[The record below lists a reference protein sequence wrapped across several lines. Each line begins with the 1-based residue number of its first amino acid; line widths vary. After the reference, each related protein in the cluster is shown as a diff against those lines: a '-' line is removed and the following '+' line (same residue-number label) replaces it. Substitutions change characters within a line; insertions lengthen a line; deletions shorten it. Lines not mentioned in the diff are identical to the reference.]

1 MKFKKTTSSL
11 ISHVS
16 ARRAFTLVEVIVV
29 ILILGIL
36 LAFLLPAVQYARESA
51 RRTQCFNNLRQ
62 TGLALA
68 QYHETIGMFP
78 SAYNTGFIDLV
89 SETGPNWGW
98 GTMILGHLEQ
108 KALFNSI
115 NFHASASGAASE
127 TVRKL
132 RVDVFLCPSS
142 ASQEVTIERWE
153 FRSTLYPDISPAN
166 YIGSAG
172 TRSRARGVIS
182 SDRKMFTYNSEET
195 GVLFCNS
202 AVTIG
207 TITDGASQTFLV
219 GERSRN
225 LAPATW
231 FGTFGTGTCAI
242 CTNSRHSVQECVS
255 PNILVLGHTG
265 PKFKKRVAQRV
276 DHPNNPSGG
285 ADGFSSEHGSSCNF
299 LFCDGSVKAVKNAVD
314 PKVYAA
320 LSTRSSGESIALD
333 SY

>member
-1 MKFKKTTSSL
+1 MQSKITPRSH
-11 ISHVS
+11 ISVVS
-16 ARRAFTLVEVIVV
+16 AGRAFTLVEVIVV
-29 ILILGIL
+29 ILVIGIL
-36 LAFLLPAVQYARESA
+36 LALLLPAVQHARESA

-62 TGLALA
+62 TGLALT
-68 QYHETIGMFP
+68 QYHGSIGMFP

-108 KALFNSI
+108 NSLFHSI
-115 NFHASASGAASE
+115 NFNASASGDAAE

-132 RVDVFLCPSS
+132 RVSVFLCPSS
-142 ASQEVTIERWE
+142 PSQDVSIESWE
-153 FRSTLYPDISPAN
+153 YRSPLYSGLSPAN

-182 SDRKMFTYNSEET
+182 SDGQMFTYNSEET

-202 AVTIG
+202 AVTTG
-207 TITDGASQTFLV
+207 SVTDGTSQTFLV

-231 FGTFGTGTCAI
+231 FGTFGTGTCAV

-265 PKFKKRVAQRV
+265 PKFKKRVMQWV
-276 DHPNNPSGG
+276 DHPNNPTGG
-285 ADGFSSEHGSSCNF
+285 ADGFSSDHGSTCNF

-314 PKVYAA
+314 PKVYSA
-320 LSTRSSGESIALD
+320 LSTRSSGESFAQD